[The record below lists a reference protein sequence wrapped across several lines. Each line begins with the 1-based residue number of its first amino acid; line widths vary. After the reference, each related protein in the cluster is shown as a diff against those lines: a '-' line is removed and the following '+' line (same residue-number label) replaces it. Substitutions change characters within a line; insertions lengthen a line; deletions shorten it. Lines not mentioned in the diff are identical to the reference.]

1 MRWHHLKFAYFQA
14 CLDRIGTQPVW
25 VSLKKRTLKLWPF
38 DPGQHVRNVHCRGV
52 QKKLCVCVEVKWY
65 FRLKMKKLFFL
76 SVATIG
82 LIGCKQKAGRCR
94 SCNTS
99 QSFNDSWWQNVCVR
113 AVNRLSGSDIDLT
126 RETIVNCSYFWNKF
140 LLFIFSFLFKE
151 PLEEHLSLGRC
162 QRNKKKGRRKIE
174 ENNLKLVCFVVQKR

>member
-1 MRWHHLKFAYFQA
+1 MTSSTLNLHFIYTYFQA

-38 DPGQHVRNVHCRGV
+38 DPGQHVRNVHYRGV
-52 QKKLCVCVEVKWY
+52 QKKLRVCVEVKWY
-65 FRLKMKKLFFL
+65 FRLKMMCV
-76 SVATIG
+76 VATIG
-82 LIGCKQKAGRCR
+82 LVGCKQKAGRCC

-162 QRNKKKGRRKIE
+162 QRNKKKE
-174 ENNLKLVCFVVQKR
+174 EEKLKKTT